1 MKKRAAFLLGL
12 ILLLALILTA
22 CNNAVTS
29 VSIRWN
35 DKEEFI
41 FDIELAD
48 FNTSE
53 NAKTFFN
60 TYSDN
65 NKTYYKDSLMSATEV
80 SVFATADQ
88 LRPVGA
94 KGTF

>member
-12 ILLLALILTA
+12 ILLLALLLTA

-65 NKTYYKDSLMSATEV
+65 NKTYYKD
-80 SVFATADQ
+80 FAYVRYGRERIRYFRSITS
-88 LRPVGA
+88 RRR
-94 KGTF
+94 